1 MKLEHTTALDANCEI
16 RRMTGEEL
24 LSVHAQNPDKTL
36 IKQLGLTTNSP
47 QLDKFCQSV
56 FHFYRTTAQKLQG
69 YFQKGLTCIKLDYM
83 QVFAPTNHCKL
94 ETKIQIEY

>member
-24 LSVHAQNPDKTL
+24 LSVHVQNPDKRLFRKPVHIGQKCLTL
-36 IKQLGLTTNSP
+36 IKQLGLTTNTP

-69 YFQKGLTCIKLDYM
+69 YFQKGLTCIKLEYM
-83 QVFAPTNHCKL
+83 
-94 ETKIQIEY
+94 